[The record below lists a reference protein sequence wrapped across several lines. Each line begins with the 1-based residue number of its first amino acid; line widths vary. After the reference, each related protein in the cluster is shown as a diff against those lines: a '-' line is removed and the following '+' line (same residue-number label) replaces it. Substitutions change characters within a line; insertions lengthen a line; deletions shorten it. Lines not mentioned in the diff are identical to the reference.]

1 MRTGLKDHVDLFDGI
16 QPPHLVFYSHAIRF
30 SLESAIYSVEFIV
43 SALSEADTAEKISQ
57 ATDSILDAIQN
68 MLVHTANLAKYF
80 WATKKGLHQVHRKR
94 AQNLRKIY
102 KVSDTSAIRDKDI
115 RNHLEHL
122 DENLDKY
129 LWSKP
134 VAGNIYPAYVGPE
147 MPRDGVPYHFFRA
160 FFTDSGT
167 FESLGLRLEIQP
179 LVDELYSIYRNN
191 YSDPNI

>member
-1 MRTGLKDHVDLFDGI
+1 MEDQKESIDLFKGI
-16 QPPHLVFYSHAIRF
+16 QPPHLAFYCQAIRF
-30 SLESAIYSVEFIV
+30 NLESAIYSVEFI
-43 SALSEADTAEKISQ
+43 ANGIEEADTEEKLSGS
-57 ATDSILDAIQN
+57 TDAILDAMQN

-80 WATKKGLHQVHRKR
+80 WETNKGLHKIHKKR
-94 AQNLRKIY
+94 AQNLRKMFN
-102 KVSDTSAIRDKDI
+102 VSDASALKDKDL

-134 VAGNIYPAYVGPE
+134 IVGNIYPAYVGPE

-167 FESLGLRLEIQP
+167 FESLGLRFEIQP
-179 LVDELYSIYRNN
+179 IVADLYELYRGNFGESNT
-191 YSDPNI
+191 